1 MARPCAAARILSDIR
16 GSDKEVVP
24 WGTGRG
30 RRVLWLSA
38 DWCVADLVSG
48 WNKLELD
55 RIDRDAV
62 QDRS

>member
-1 MARPCAAARILSDIR
+1 M
-16 GSDKEVVP
+16 
-24 WGTGRG
+24 GTGRG
-30 RRVLWLSA
+30 PRGLWLSA
-38 DWCVADLVSG
+38 DWCAADLVSG